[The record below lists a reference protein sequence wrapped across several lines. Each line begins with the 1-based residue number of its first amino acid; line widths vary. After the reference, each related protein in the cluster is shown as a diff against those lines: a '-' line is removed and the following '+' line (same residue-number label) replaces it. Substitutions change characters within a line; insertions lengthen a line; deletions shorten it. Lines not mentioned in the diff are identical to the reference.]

1 VCFVVVFGEDCADVL
16 KRMIKQGAPFLIAA
30 EECWLLA
37 HAHRYAPAQLQTNLI
52 QHSVPHSHG
61 IAAGGKSVN
70 DPSKAR
76 NRLTYCSYVIYTVIA
91 VTNQRK
97 SWLLGP
103 ISAAADGALYQQIV
117 DRLKREVSEGR
128 LQPGTALP
136 SFRQLAEDLLV
147 SVITVKRAYEEL
159 EREGIIFR
167 RQGLG
172 TFVAEQGQDRSRE
185 AKLAAAK
192 ELIRNG
198 IREATEA
205 GLKPDEILEIASE
218 MISKENQSYDQRH

>member
-1 VCFVVVFGEDCADVL
+1 MT
-16 KRMIKQGAPFLIAA
+16 KN
-30 EECWLLA
+30 
-37 HAHRYAPAQLQTNLI
+37 H
-52 QHSVPHSHG
+52 
-61 IAAGGKSVN
+61 
-70 DPSKAR
+70 
-76 NRLTYCSYVIYTVIA
+76 
-91 VTNQRK
+91 K

-103 ISAAADGALYQQIV
+103 ISPAADGTLYQQIV

-172 TFVAEQGQDRSRE
+172 TFVAEQGRDRSRG

-192 ELIRNG
+192 ELIRDG
-198 IREATEA
+198 FREATEA
-205 GLKPDEILEIASE
+205 GLKPTEILDLAREIQ
-218 MISKENQSYDQRH
+218 KEKI